1 MSNINIRYAH
11 VPRYAAG
18 DQAGIDYLEEHGY
31 VVIANALTTDEA
43 NHALSLMW
51 DYLEAVSYTHLRA
64 HET

>member
-31 VVIANALTTDEA
+31 VVIANALTTDE
-43 NHALSLMW
+43 
-51 DYLEAVSYTHLRA
+51 DG
-64 HET
+64 